1 MCCALAALLIG
12 TLAAWR
18 RWSAAALGWRP
29 RLRRAAACAAAA
41 IALIAGVALAAEH
54 ADHYAARAEANGH
67 SVLAEIWAQPIC
79 SGSAGDRA
87 DADVSP
93 PG

>member
-12 TLAAWR
+12 ALAAWR
-18 RWSAAALGWRP
+18 RWSAAALEWRP
-29 RLRRAAACAAAA
+29 HLRRAAACVACA
-41 IALIAGVALAAEH
+41 IALMTGIALAAEH
-54 ADHYAARAEANGH
+54 ADHYAGRAEANGR
-67 SVLAEIWAQPIC
+67 SLLAEIWARPIC
-79 SGSAGDRA
+79 SGVSSDRA